1 MKKLIVI
8 AGPTASG
15 KTALSIAVAQR
26 LGGEIVSA
34 DSMQIYR
41 GMDIGTAKAT
51 AAEQAMVP
59 HHMLDLLPP
68 GENYSVSRYVEEASA
83 VCEDIIGRGRVPV
96 VTGGTGLYIDALLA
110 GRRFAGLSGEDS
122 SLRKKLNE
130 DYDRLGGEEMLR
142 RLRETDPARAEKLTP
157 GDRRRIIRALEV
169 FGITGETISVH
180 DEQSRE
186 QAPAFE
192 ALYTVLEFRD
202 REKLYR
208 RIEQRV
214 DRMYQDGLLEEV
226 QLLEKA
232 GIPEESTCLQA
243 IGYRQA
249 MQILRGELD
258 QEEAVRITKQAT
270 RRYAKRQLT
279 WFRRHGDALR
289 LCPDEL
295 SPEEMAD
302 RVCEAFVRMKE
313 SEAYD

>member
-83 VCEDIIGRGRVPV
+83 VCEEIIGRGRVPV

>member
-83 VCEDIIGRGRVPV
+83 VCEEIIGRGRVPV

-169 FGITGETISVH
+169 FGITGETISAH
-180 DEQSRE
+180 DAQSRE
-186 QAPAFE
+186 QAPAFD

>member
-96 VTGGTGLYIDALLA
+96 ITGGTGLYIDALLA